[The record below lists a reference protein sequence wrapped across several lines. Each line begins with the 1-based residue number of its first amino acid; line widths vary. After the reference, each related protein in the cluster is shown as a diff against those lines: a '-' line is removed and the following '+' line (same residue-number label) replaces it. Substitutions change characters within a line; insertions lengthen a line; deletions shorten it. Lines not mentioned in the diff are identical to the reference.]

1 MCVARFLCAALFR
14 SYAPPQAVLSVA
26 PFTFWI
32 ERRVFSSVSD
42 PCRSQLPMSS
52 LHYCP
57 QWNYFLSRPHHI
69 WFLVFVHILLP
80 IKMCLLFST
89 CWIATLSFKVQY
101 QFIKKKKNVLFITP
115 SKVIQGYFVTC
126 HMGTT
131 SAQFMLHT
139 RLQMPGRPELFSIN
153 LS

>member
-32 ERRVFSSVSD
+32 EHRVFSSVSD
-42 PCRSQLPMSS
+42 PCRSSLPMSS

-57 QWNYFLSRPHHI
+57 QWTISFPGHTIFGFLSLFTFCFQLKCACFFLPVGLPHY
-69 WFLVFVHILLP
+69 LLRFN
-80 IKMCLLFST
+80 IN
-89 CWIATLSFKVQY
+89 LS
-101 QFIKKKKNVLFITP
+101 KKKNVLFITP